1 VTSSSAGL
9 AAARTSN
16 ADQEPLGGKVAL
28 VTGGGRGIGRAV
40 ATRLATLGADIGLVQ
55 RSDAA
60 ETAAEVRRR
69 GRKVFVVRADLGDA
83 AAGEHAVAAVVS
95 DLGRLDVAVCNAGMV
110 VRAPALELSLDD
122 WQRVL
127 DVNLTG
133 AFVVSRAAAR
143 QFVAQGGGG
152 RIVHIA
158 SVMSFHAGVN
168 TSAYAA
174 SKGGIAQLTKAQ
186 ANEWAPLGIRV
197 NAVAPG
203 WVETE
208 LTEPLR
214 EDERRFAEISARI
227 PVGRWAT
234 ADDIAGAVAFL
245 SLPESEYVN
254 GVVMPVDGGWLAR

>member
-1 VTSSSAGL
+1 M
-9 AAARTSN
+9 
-16 ADQEPLGGKVAL
+16 
-28 VTGGGRGIGRAV
+28 
-40 ATRLATLGADIGLVQ
+40 RLATLGADVGLVQ

-60 ETAAEVRRR
+60 ETAAEVRKR
-69 GRKVFVVRADLGDA
+69 GRGTCVVQADLGDA
-83 AAGEHAVAAVVS
+83 DGCERAVAGVV
-95 DLGRLDVAVCNAGMV
+95 DELGRLDVAVCNAGAM
-110 VRAPALELSLDD
+110 VRAPALELELED
-122 WQRVL
+122 WRRVI

-133 AFVVSRAAAR
+133 AFVVSRLAAR

-152 RIVHIA
+152 RVVHIA
-158 SVMSFHAGVN
+158 SMMSFHAGIN
-168 TSAYAA
+168 TAAYAA

-208 LTEPLR
+208 LTAPLR
-214 EDERRFAEISARI
+214 DDERRFAEISARI

-234 ADDIAGAVAFL
+234 PEDIAGAVAFL
-245 SLPESEYVN
+245 CLPESDYVN

>member
-1 VTSSSAGL
+1 MAAAITSSGS
-9 AAARTSN
+9 S
-16 ADQEPLGGKVAL
+16 DPLEGKVAL
-28 VTGGGRGIGRAV
+28 VTGASRGIGRAI
-40 ATRLATLGADIGLVQ
+40 AARLAALGADVGLVQ
-55 RSDAA
+55 RSDPA
-60 ETAAEVRRR
+60 ETASEVQRSGRRAF
-69 GRKVFVVRADLGDA
+69 VFRADLGDPRA
-83 AAGEHAVAAVVS
+83 CEDAVAAVV
-95 DLGRLDVAVCNAGMV
+95 DALGRLDVAVCNAGAM
-110 VRAPALELSLDD
+110 VRAPALELSVDD
-122 WQRVL
+122 WRRVL

-158 SVMSFHAGVN
+158 SMMSFHAGIN
-168 TSAYAA
+168 TAAYAA
-174 SKGGIAQLTKAQ
+174 SKGGVAQLTKAQ

-208 LTEPLR
+208 LTAPLR
-214 EDERRFAEISARI
+214 EDERRFAEISGRI

-254 GVVMPVDGGWLAR
+254 GIVLPVDGGWLAR